1 MVKKVS
7 SSVFISG
14 KGSNLLT
21 LIKNSQN
28 SGFPLSIDLVVSNK
42 KNALGLMHAR
52 RFNIPYKIY
61 NSSNQKIFEK
71 LALKILKKKKI
82 KFLCLAGY
90 MKILSP
96 AFIKSFNN
104 KIINIHPSLLPKYK
118 GLNTH
123 KKVLLNKENYSG
135 CSVHYVTSILDSGKI
150 ILQKKIRIKKNETE
164 NSLQKKC

>member
-71 LALKILKKKKI
+71 LALKILI
-82 KFLCLAGY
+82 
-90 MKILSP
+90 
-96 AFIKSFNN
+96 
-104 KIINIHPSLLPKYK
+104 
-118 GLNTH
+118 
-123 KKVLLNKENYSG
+123 
-135 CSVHYVTSILDSGKI
+135 
-150 ILQKKIRIKKNETE
+150 
-164 NSLQKKC
+164 